1 MALPKITAPEYT
13 LILPSSKKKVKYRPF
28 IVKEE
33 KLLLMAVESKS
44 EDEMKSAVEQII
56 SNCTFSKCN
65 PNDMPVVDI
74 EFLFLQLRI
83 KSKGEKTEYSFK
95 CEKCGVS
102 NDKSADLTKVKVIN
116 GDHSNIIKLTS
127 DIGLKM
133 LAPTYKMAGN
143 ISNEMTTDDIFN
155 VIVDSIES
163 VYDGE
168 EVTLAKDESKEDL
181 LEFIESLSDAQFK
194 DIRSYFDN
202 LPALEL
208 ELDFSCVGCKEKNNI
223 KLRGLQNFL
232 E

>member
-1 MALPKITAPEYT
+1 MLPKITAPEYT

-56 SNCTFSKCN
+56 SNCTFGKCN

-95 CEKCGVS
+95 CDKCGVS
-102 NDKSADLTKVKVIN
+102 NDKSADLTKVKVVN
-116 GDHSNIIKLTS
+116 GDRSNIIKLTS

-133 LAPTYKMAGN
+133 LPPSYKLAGN
-143 ISNEMTTDDIFN
+143 ISSKMTTDDIFN
-155 VIVDSIES
+155 VIVSSIES

-181 LEFIESLSDAQFK
+181 LEFIESLSDTQFK
-194 DIRSYFDN
+194 DIKSYFDN

-223 KLRGLQNFL
+223 KMRGLQNFL